1 MTFDPMQ
8 QTEKIIV
15 LIGLMGAGKTSV
27 GRKLAKL
34 INMDFVDVDEEIT
47 KAAGCSVE
55 DIFIKY
61 GEDAFRDVEERVMAR
76 LLGEKTR
83 VLATGGGAIMNP
95 RTRNLVKACSISV
108 WLKADIEVLV
118 ERTKKKGNRPLLKNK
133 DHKNI
138 LKKLLEERSPFY
150 AEADICVDSSQEG
163 PDVTANNI
171 MLAISELSSF
181 QAGPISNEK

>member
-1 MTFDPMQ
+1 
-8 QTEKIIV
+8 
-15 LIGLMGAGKTSV
+15 
-27 GRKLAKL
+27 
-34 INMDFVDVDEEIT
+34 
-47 KAAGCSVE
+47 
-55 DIFIKY
+55 
-61 GEDAFRDVEERVMAR
+61 
-76 LLGEKTR
+76 
-83 VLATGGGAIMNP
+83 MNP